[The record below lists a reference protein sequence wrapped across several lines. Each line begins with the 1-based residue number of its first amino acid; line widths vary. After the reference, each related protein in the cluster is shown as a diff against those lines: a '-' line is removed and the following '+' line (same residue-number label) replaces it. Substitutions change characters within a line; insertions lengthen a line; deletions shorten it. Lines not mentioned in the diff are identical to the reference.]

1 MTESKPSSRRNVAL
15 KCIAAVASSSLVSA
29 CLNLLPKPANHWG
42 ALVVAAV
49 GTYVNWANQ
58 DT

>member
-1 MTESKPSSRRNVAL
+1 
-15 KCIAAVASSSLVSA
+15 VSA